1 MDGMDTSLSGRT
13 ALITGAA
20 RRIGRAVALALAH
33 NGVHVLVHHNHSEDE
48 AAALCEEI
56 KHLGVSAWPIK
67 GDLGDPSQPD
77 KVFREAVDRAGPID
91 ILVNNASVFES
102 ETIWETTDESL
113 CRNMRI
119 HATAALVL
127 SRNLAAQ
134 KRSGHI
140 INILDT
146 RVVTYD
152 KAHVSYHI
160 SKRTLLTLTRIL
172 ALELAPGIAVNA
184 VAPGLI
190 LPAAGQDQS
199 YLEKLAPT
207 TPLQRCGCPAD
218 VVDAMLFLLRS
229 RFITGQIIYVDGG
242 YHMRGHLY
250 D

>member
-1 MDGMDTSLSGRT
+1 MDDSGVSLSGKT
-13 ALITGAA
+13 ALVTGAA
-20 RRIGRAVALALAH
+20 KRIGRAIALALAQ
-33 NGVHVLVHHNHSEDE
+33 NGARVVVHHNRSEQD

-56 KHLGVSAWPIK
+56 EGIGVSAWMVK
-67 GDLGDPSQPD
+67 GDLVDPSQTEA
-77 KVFREAVDRAGPID
+77 VFKEAVDQAGPID
-91 ILVNNASVFES
+91 ILVNNASIFEM

-119 HATAALVL
+119 HTTAALIL
-127 SRNLAAQ
+127 SRNLAKQ
-134 KRSGHI
+134 QRPGHI
-140 INILDT
+140 INLLDT

-152 KAHVSYHI
+152 KEHASYHI
-160 SKRTLLTLTRIL
+160 SKRALLTLTRIL
-172 ALELAPGIAVNA
+172 ALELAPDIAVNA

-190 LPAAGQDQS
+190 LPSAWQDES

-207 TPLQRCGCPAD
+207 TPLRRHGSPAD
-218 VVDAMLFLLRS
+218 VVEAVLFLLRS

>member
-1 MDGMDTSLSGRT
+1 MDRTGASLSGKT

-20 RRIGRAVALALAH
+20 KRIGRAMALALAQ
-33 NGVHVLVHHNHSEDE
+33 NGARIVVHHNHSEEE
-48 AAALCEEI
+48 AAALCKEI
-56 KHLGVSAWPIK
+56 EGIGVSAWPVK
-67 GDLGDPSQPD
+67 GDLGDPSQA
-77 KVFREAVDRAGPID
+77 EAVFKEAAGRAGPVD
-91 ILVNNASVFES
+91 ILINNASIFEQD
-102 ETIWETTDESL
+102 TIWDVTDESL

-119 HATAALVL
+119 HTTAALIL
-127 SRNLAAQ
+127 SRNLAKQ
-134 KRSGHI
+134 KRPGHI
-140 INILDT
+140 INVLDT

-160 SKRTLLTLTRIL
+160 SKRALLTLTRIL
-172 ALELAPGIAVNA
+172 ALELAPNIAVNA

-190 LPAAGQDQS
+190 LPSAGQDES

-207 TPLQRCGCPAD
+207 TPLQRHGSPAD
-218 VVDAMLFLLRS
+218 VVDAVLFLLRS

>member
-1 MDGMDTSLSGRT
+1 MDDSGVSLSGKT
-13 ALITGAA
+13 ALVTGAA
-20 RRIGRAVALALAH
+20 KRIGRAIALALAQ
-33 NGVHVLVHHNHSEDE
+33 NGARVVVHHNRSEQD

-56 KHLGVSAWPIK
+56 EGIGVSAWTVK
-67 GDLGDPSQPD
+67 GDLVDPSQTEA
-77 KVFREAVDRAGPID
+77 VFKEAVDQAGPID
-91 ILVNNASVFES
+91 ILVNNASIFEM

-119 HATAALVL
+119 HTTAALIL
-127 SRNLAAQ
+127 SRDLAKQ
-134 KRSGHI
+134 QRPGHI
-140 INILDT
+140 INLLDT

-152 KAHVSYHI
+152 KEHASYHI
-160 SKRTLLTLTRIL
+160 SKRALLTLTRIL
-172 ALELAPGIAVNA
+172 ALELAPDIAVNA

-190 LPAAGQDQS
+190 LPSAWQDES

-207 TPLQRCGCPAD
+207 TPLRRHGSPAD
-218 VVDAMLFLLRS
+218 VVEAVLFLLRS